1 MLLLMTWKGSI
12 GLKRALVGLQISSFV
27 VLWRFVV
34 DRFVWAFVPVEW
46 LALLWSELSLLGRVE
61 SLSEQGAWRAG
72 QWAEWVGLRVC
83 LRSRTTRQTSTLAL
97 ANNTTRAA
105 SRADDWIHTR
115 PNPLKK
121 DWRKKWEKKAAREG
135 KAEETEAAGSYSKAR
150 EKKVRLSA
158 CVVVWRY
165 SERFGLDRSPSPRS
179 PARAATL
186 DQTQR
191 QSQTE
196 TAFLRDGQLSSY
208 SQLQIVP
215 LLFSITPVSP
225 ERWTQPASTSADR
238 RTVYHKFYF
247 FANNIFFKVFNDF
260 YSDNFAMKLKTGK
273 S

>member
-135 KAEETEAAGSYSKAR
+135 KAEETEAAGSYSGAR
-150 EKKVRLSA
+150 EESPAVRLCCRVA
-158 CVVVWRY
+158 LLRTIRARPVAL
-165 SERFGLDRSPSPRS
+165 SEITSESCDTGPD
-179 PARAATL
+179 PASKS
-186 DQTQR
+186 D
-191 QSQTE
+191 
-196 TAFLRDGQLSSY
+196 RDGFSS
-208 SQLQIVP
+208 
-215 LLFSITPVSP
+215 
-225 ERWTQPASTSADR
+225 R
-238 RTVYHKFYF
+238 RTT
-247 FANNIFFKVFNDF
+247 
-260 YSDNFAMKLKTGK
+260 L
-273 S
+273 